1 MSASLCPRFHKAIE
15 LIGGRWTGPVLQIL
29 LSGPARFAA
38 LRDAIPHISD
48 RMLSE
53 RLHELE
59 AEDIVARSVFPAS
72 PIRVEY
78 ALTQKGRELQASLE
92 AIGKWAER
100 WIVLPGPAGHTR
112 VAQSSRATRPRVT
125 GVKRDTPTRAAARS

>member
-1 MSASLCPRFHKAIE
+1 MSGSLCPRFHKAIE
-15 LIGGRWTGPVLQIL
+15 LIGGRWTGPILQL
-29 LSGPARFAA
+29 LMDGPQRFTE

-59 AEDIVARSVFPAS
+59 QEGLLARTVLPDP

-78 ALTQKGRELQASLE
+78 GLTPKGRELQASLA

-100 WIVLPGPAGHTR
+100 WIPMPSDKT
-112 VAQSSRATRPRVT
+112 ATAAETAAALARNARSARI
-125 GVKRDTPTRAAARS
+125 GSTRAARRAGR